1 MHKDKDKD
9 KGLKELKKKIEE
21 YKKREAKPVYSDVPK
36 VTASRVCIELVSSVV
51 AGILVGSLLD
61 YLMKTQL
68 IFKIICLLLSCIAGY
83 YSIYKLSRQK

>member
-1 MHKDKDKD
+1 MHKDQDLKD
-9 KGLKELKKKIEE
+9 LKKKIQD
-21 YKKREAKPVYSDVPK
+21 YKKKYAKPVYSEIQK
-36 VTASRVCIELVSSVV
+36 VTASRVCIELVSSVI

-83 YSIYKLSRQK
+83 YSIYKLSRRK

>member
-1 MHKDKDKD
+1 MHKD
-9 KGLKELKKKIEE
+9 LNELKKRIEE
-21 YKKREAKPVYSDVPK
+21 YKKRDEKPSYQGISK
-36 VTASRVCIELVSSVV
+36 ITASRVCIELVSSVI
-51 AGILVGSLLD
+51 AGIIIGSLLD

>member
-1 MHKDKDKD
+1 MHKDD
-9 KGLKELKKKIEE
+9 GLKELKKKIED
-21 YKKREAKPVYSDVPK
+21 YKSRDAKPSYASTSR
-36 VTASRVCIELVSSVV
+36 VTASRVCIELVSSVI

-61 YLMKTQL
+61 HLMKTQL